1 MIRNFRR
8 SGQEPD
14 LSLMSQ
20 GECVPLRSSLSPC
33 PCRAAVAAHGQSERA
48 KAMFAKLGELMEGR
62 TPVRLH
68 AAGQSEEVGTS
79 CGVA

>member
-1 MIRNFRR
+1 MRTSALIALTLPVA
-8 SGQEPD
+8 GP
-14 LSLMSQ
+14 
-20 GECVPLRSSLSPC
+20 
-33 PCRAAVAAHGQSERA
+33 VAAHGQSERA

>member
-1 MIRNFRR
+1 
-8 SGQEPD
+8 
-14 LSLMSQ
+14 MSQ
-20 GECVPLRSSLSPC
+20 YDLLVMADDPEVYVIIERYKDA
-33 PCRAAVAAHGQSERA
+33 AAVAAHGQSERA